1 MTRERIDELVS
12 LVLEARDK
20 NSIAV
25 SIEIEKY
32 DERITVF
39 TEKPV
44 WGVTF
49 TTYSTDHMYDE
60 EGRRTI
66 HNGSCLHV
74 YDADLKKAETRIRR
88 LIDDVDR

>member
-20 NSIAV
+20 ESISV
-25 SIEIEKY
+25 GFEVDKY
-32 DERITVF
+32 EERITIF
-39 TEKPV
+39 TDKPV

-49 TTYSTDHMYDE
+49 TTYSTYE
-60 EGRRTI
+60 IYNAEGRRTI
-66 HNGSCLHV
+66 QNGSCLHV

-88 LIDDVDR
+88 LLDDVDR